1 MSLYNATDGPNWANN
16 TNWLS
21 DKPLGEWHGVTIDA
35 DGRVTRLNLSNN
47 QLSGGI
53 PSSLGSLSNMTEL
66 SLGDNQ
72 LSGEIPSSLGSLAGL
87 QYLNLGSNQLTEQIP
102 SSPGR
107 PRPVCNRCGSAAT
120 S

>member
-21 DKPLGEWHGVTIDA
+21 DKPLGEWHGVTTDA
-35 DGRVTRLNLSNN
+35 NGRVTRLNLRNN

-53 PSSLGSLSNMTEL
+53 PSSLG
-66 SLGDNQ
+66 
-72 LSGEIPSSLGSLAGL
+72 
-87 QYLNLGSNQLTEQIP
+87 
-102 SSPGR
+102 R
-107 PRPVCNRCGSAAT
+107 PRQSCNRCGSAAT